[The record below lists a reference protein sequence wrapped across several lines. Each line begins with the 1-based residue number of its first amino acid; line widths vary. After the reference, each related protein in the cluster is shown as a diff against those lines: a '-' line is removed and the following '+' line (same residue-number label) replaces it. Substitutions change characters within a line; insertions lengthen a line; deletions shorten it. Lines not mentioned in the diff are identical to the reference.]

1 MALAYRL
8 VSAGD
13 RHDRPS
19 KRPQT
24 SNAPEELPARL
35 PLLQQPPSS
44 LDCLIRDISASGARL
59 IFSDTVTI
67 PDVVDLYI
75 PQKEQTL
82 RSQVHWRHGD
92 EIGVA
97 FVHGAQSGVPQ
108 PANVGELAERI
119 QKLEAEIVALR
130 KMLKRLK
137 KEIAGDAEEAA

>member
-24 SNAPEELPARL
+24 SSAFLRGCLYFNNRR
-35 PLLQQPPSS
+35 SS

-97 FVHGAQSGVPQ
+97 FVHGARASGVPQ
-108 PANVGELAERI
+108 PTNVGELAERI
-119 QKLEAEIVALR
+119 QKLEGEIAALR

-137 KEIAGDAEEAA
+137 AEIAGDAEEAA

>member
-1 MALAYRL
+1 M
-8 VSAGD
+8 
-13 RHDRPS
+13 
-19 KRPQT
+19 
-24 SNAPEELPARL
+24 
-35 PLLQQPPSS
+35 
-44 LDCLIRDISASGARL
+44 ARL

-97 FVHGAQSGVPQ
+97 FVHGARSSGVPQ

>member
-1 MALAYRL
+1 MTERR
-8 VSAGD
+8 SD
-13 RHDRPS
+13 RRRATRQKS
-19 KRPQT
+19 FLRGCLYY
-24 SNAPEELPARL
+24 NNRR
-35 PLLQQPPSS
+35 SS

-97 FVHGAQSGVPQ
+97 FVHGAQASGVPQ

-119 QKLEAEIVALR
+119 HKLEAEIAALR
-130 KMLKRLK
+130 KMLKRLRTEMK
-137 KEIAGDAEEAA
+137 GDAEEAA